1 MRGIL
6 FAYGEIGARYL
17 CLCVCVF
24 VLLLGF
30 ASLEVGNP
38 YPWPSEADGADILF
52 IFEDGADVI
61 SCACV

>member
-1 MRGIL
+1 MRDIL

-17 CLCVCVF
+17 CLF